1 MICRTCHHLLPRV
14 ARTALPIPF
23 RAFSTTPITR
33 NAAAAAATPTLT
45 PLTPSAD
52 DPTAATT
59 AAALSSCLPGT
70 RLNGLSYVKGRE
82 DPVAL
87 ADDAYP
93 AWLWSCLDV
102 QKKATDDSDGV
113 DDEFCT
119 SPSPH
124 PPFPPI
130 LC

>member
-1 MICRTCHHLLPRV
+1 MICRTCHHLLPR
-14 ARTALPIPF
+14 ATRAALSSPLRT
-23 RAFSTTPITR
+23 FSTTAPTR
-33 NAAAAAATPTLT
+33 NVAAAAAATPTLT
-45 PLTPSAD
+45 PLTPSPDAE
-52 DPTAATT
+52 PAA

-93 AWLWSCLDV
+93 TWLWSCLDV

-119 SPSPH
+119 ALPPPSSPI
-124 PPFPPI
+124 F
-130 LC
+130 C

>member
-1 MICRTCHHLLPRV
+1 MICRTCHHLLPR
-14 ARTALPIPF
+14 ATRTTLSSQL
-23 RAFSTTPITR
+23 RAFSTTAPTR
-33 NAAAAAATPTLT
+33 NAAAAATPTLT
-45 PLTPSAD
+45 PLTPSPDAE
-52 DPTAATT
+52 PAA

-93 AWLWSCLDV
+93 TWLWSCLDV

-119 SPSPH
+119 ALPPPSSPI
-124 PPFPPI
+124 F
-130 LC
+130 C

>member
-14 ARTALPIPF
+14 ARTALPIPI
-23 RAFSTTPITR
+23 RAFSTTPQTR
-33 NAAAAAATPTLT
+33 NAAATPTLT
-45 PLTPSAD
+45 PLTPSPDAE
-52 DPTAATT
+52 PTPA

-70 RLNGLSYVKGRE
+70 RLNGLSYIKGRE

-102 QKKATDDSDGV
+102 QKKAADASDGV

-119 SPSPH
+119 SPT
-124 PPFPPI
+124 PFLPDF
-130 LC
+130 C